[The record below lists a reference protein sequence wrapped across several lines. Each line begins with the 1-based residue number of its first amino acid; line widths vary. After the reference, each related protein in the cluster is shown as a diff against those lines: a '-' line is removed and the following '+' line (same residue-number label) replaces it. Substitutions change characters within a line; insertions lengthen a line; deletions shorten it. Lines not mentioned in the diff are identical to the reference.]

1 MGPTTRADY
10 NEALTLAPTLRGAQ
24 GNYLVVAGVSS
35 GVMQNPQPGLGVLL
49 LLVEEGA

>member
-1 MGPTTRADY
+1 MGPRKRGDY
-10 NEALTLAPTLRGAQ
+10 NEALALAPTERGAQ

-35 GVMQNPQPGLGVLL
+35 GVMQNPQPGLGVLV